1 MRHETRLHR
10 YDHAISIDEAPP
22 LRRDALG
29 GEAQQV
35 DRGRSLPLVVGGKHT
50 TDIAQARRPKKSI
63 RQNVADDICVGMPF
77 QPMRVLDRDATQDQ
91 GAPRDEAMRIDR
103 CANSEVSQSVPP
115 DDRVP

>member
-1 MRHETRLHR
+1 MRRNAWLHR
-10 YDHAISIDEAPP
+10 YNHAIGIDEAPA
-22 LRRDALG
+22 LRCDSFG
-29 GEAQQV
+29 GEPQQV
-35 DRGRSLPLVVGGKHT
+35 NRCSPLPLIVGGKHA
-50 TDIAQARRPKKSI
+50 TDVAKTCRPEQRI
-63 RQNVADDICVGMPF
+63 RQDMADDICVGMPF